1 MKKIILLL
9 GALMM
14 TFSLK
19 AQITDIDA
27 LDNVIYLEPVT
38 ASPGTQQVLSIQMKN
53 AVEVSSF
60 EILIKLPE
68 GITVAV
74 ENDGDDVFPMVELST
89 ERTTARKMNNFMSNL
104 NEDGTLKILCASSNE
119 NSATGK
125 LYTFDG
131 NEGEVARITV
141 DIPADYEYGV
151 YEMSVIDGKTSDPD
165 GVKTTLPE
173 KVTTEL
179 TIGDNT
185 IVLDENNLEEIP
197 TTETA
202 VPVKVIRPF
211 KADTWSTACFPFAMT
226 AEQIEDI
233 FGDAELKD
241 FKKYVAELNNDDDIT
256 AIRVQ
261 FEDLDVSEGIEANYP
276 FLVKPSAAIDEFTLT
291 TVLEP
296 DEESAIVE
304 YTNGKTGSRK
314 EVYGTLQGVYT
325 PGTLV
330 PENCLFISGNKFWYS
345 TGATPMKPFRAYF
358 DFVDLLSDV
367 ENAGANIDFIFD
379 QTTGIKDSKIA
390 IENAQ
395 PNTWYTLDGRKLNKK
410 PAQKGVYIYNGQKQV
425 IK

>member
-14 TFSLK
+14 TFSLN
-19 AQITDIDA
+19 AQVTDVA
-27 LDNVIYLEPVT
+27 SLDDVIYVEPVT

-53 AVEVSSF
+53 SDDVSSF
-60 EILIKLPE
+60 EFRLELPE
-68 GITVAV
+68 GLSFALD
-74 ENDGDDVFPMVELST
+74 ELSLPMAELST
-89 ERTTARKMNNFMSNL
+89 ERTTSAKTDFFRSAIQD
-104 NEDGTLKILCASSNE
+104 DGTLKVLCASSTE
-119 NSATGK
+119 NPSTGK
-125 LYTFDG
+125 VFCFEG
-131 NEGEVARITV
+131 NEGEVARITIDV
-141 DIPADYEYGV
+141 PADFAFGEYELKV
-151 YEMSVIDGKTSDPD
+151 LDGKLSDPD
-165 GVKTTLPE
+165 GVKTTLPTP
-173 KVTTEL
+173 VTTTL
-179 TIGDNT
+179 TIADLT
-185 IVLDENNLEEIP
+185 IVLDENNLDEIP

-202 VPVKVIRPF
+202 VPVKVIRQF

-226 AEQIEDI
+226 AEQVEEI

-241 FKKYVAELNNDDDIT
+241 FKKYVTEFDDEDNIT
-256 AIRVQ
+256 GIRVQ
-261 FEDLDVSEGIEANYP
+261 FVDIDLSEGIEANYP

-296 DEESAIVE
+296 DEDGAIVE

-314 EVYGTLQGVYT
+314 EVYGTLQGVYS

-379 QTTGIKDSKIA
+379 QTTGINDSMI
-390 IENAQ
+390 IDNAQ

>member
-14 TFSLK
+14 TFSLN
-19 AQITDIDA
+19 AQVTDVA
-27 LDNVIYLEPVT
+27 SLDDVLYVEPMT
-38 ASPGTQQVLSIQMKN
+38 ADRGTQAVLSIQMKN
-53 AVEVSSF
+53 SEDVSSF
-60 EILIKLPE
+60 EFNLELPE
-68 GITVAV
+68 GISFALD
-74 ENDGDDVFPMVELST
+74 ELGLPMAELST
-89 ERTTARKMNNFMSNL
+89 ERTTSAKTDYFNSAIQA
-104 NEDGTLKILCASSNE
+104 DGTLKVLCASTKDNPS
-119 NSATGK
+119 TGK
-125 LYTFDG
+125 LFCFEG
-131 NEGEVARITV
+131 NEGEVARITIDV
-141 DIPADYEYGV
+141 PADIEYGD
-151 YEMSVIDGKTSDPD
+151 YEVKVLNGKLTNPD
-165 GVKTTLPE
+165 GVKTTLPTSV
-173 KVTTEL
+173 VTTL
-179 TIGDNT
+179 TIADMT

-241 FKKYVAELNNDDDIT
+241 FKKYVYEEDDEENIT

-345 TGATPMKPFRAYF
+345 TGATSMKPFRAYF

>member
-14 TFSLK
+14 TFSLN
-19 AQITDIDA
+19 AQETDVA
-27 LDNVIYLEPVT
+27 SLDDVIYVEPVT
-38 ASPGTQQVLSIQMKN
+38 ADRGTQAVLSIQLKN
-53 AVEVSSF
+53 SDELASF
-60 EILIKLPE
+60 QFNLELPE
-68 GITVAV
+68 GLSIALD
-74 ENDGDDVFPMVELST
+74 EFGLPMTELST
-89 ERTTARKMNNFMSNL
+89 ERLTGPKNAYYFGSAFQ
-104 NEDGTLKILCASSNE
+104 EDGTLKVMGAAMPTDAGYFLFA
-119 NSATGK
+119 
-125 LYTFDG
+125 G
-131 NEGEVARITV
+131 NEGEVARITI
-141 DIPADYEYGV
+141 DIPTDIAYGDYEV
-151 YEMSVIDGKTSDPD
+151 KVLDGKLTDPD
-165 GVKTTLPE
+165 GVKTTLPTSV
-173 KVTTEL
+173 VTTL
-179 TIGDNT
+179 TIADMT

-241 FKKYVAELNNDDDIT
+241 FKKYVAELNDDDDIT